1 VFAIFQFLVLEGIG
15 AFRLLRRNESA
26 SQFSLLS
33 VVVVNI
39 FIPLMLS
46 LMTIAAYRKI
56 KELVYNLGCDVGLLR
71 AIISYGL
78 TLLGSAFLAITLA
91 ILDGW

>member
-1 VFAIFQFLVLEGIG
+1 M
-15 AFRLLRRNESA
+15 LRRNESG

-46 LMTIAAYRKI
+46 LMTLAAYRKTRKLI
-56 KELVYNLGCDVGLLR
+56 CNLGCDVNLLP